1 VSVLLKEDFLGGR
14 QWKEQCSGLTGQYP
28 KSKALVKSDGLIV
41 LGIHQKRESGGVR
54 LQGSAGG
61 IGQERG
67 TQASPLKSL
76 VHGQPPYANGGH
88 CRIARQTPGLV
99 RGQISEGDAGGGDRV
114 ISGNVA
120 CGGFDGYEAISDP
133 TADVLI
139 DLSLKI
145 TIKCVFAAV
154 K

>member
-1 VSVLLKEDFLGGR
+1 MFGADWTKFE
-14 QWKEQCSGLTGQYP
+14 
-28 KSKALVKSDGLIV
+28 SKALVKSDGLIV
-41 LGIHQKRESGGVR
+41 PGTHQKRESGGAR

-67 TQASPLKSL
+67 TQTSPLKSL
-76 VHGQPPYANGGH
+76 VHGQPPDANGGH
-88 CRIARQTPGLV
+88 CRIARQTFGLV
-99 RGQISEGDAGGGDRV
+99 RGQIGEGDIGGGDRV

-120 CGGFDGYEAISDP
+120 CGDFDGYEAISDT
-133 TADVLI
+133 TADVLT

-145 TIKCVFAAV
+145 TIKGVFAAA